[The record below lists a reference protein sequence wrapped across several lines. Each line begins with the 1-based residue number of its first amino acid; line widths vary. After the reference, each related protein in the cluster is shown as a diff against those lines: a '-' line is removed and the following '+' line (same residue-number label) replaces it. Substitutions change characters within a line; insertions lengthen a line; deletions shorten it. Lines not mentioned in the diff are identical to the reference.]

1 MKLEDVRIESGGLTG
16 QWNGEGDVCAFK
28 GVPYARPPL
37 GVLRW
42 CPPQP
47 VQRWSGSRPALEFG
61 PRCVQPNRP
70 DNAVGYFGPEDESE
84 DCLYLNVWTGAPSA
98 QEKRPVMVW
107 IHGGGF
113 VLGSGALPIF
123 DGSGLARRGA
133 VVVTMNYRL
142 GRLGF
147 LAHPDL
153 SAEQQHGTSGNY
165 AMLDQL
171 AVLRW
176 VKTNIAAFGGNPD
189 CVTLFGQSAGSSSV
203 NTLMA
208 SPLAKG
214 LFRRAIGQ
222 SGGAFFGRILARL
235 PTAERAGEEF
245 ACALGAQTIGD
256 LREMPVRDI
265 QFRRPDEGNIIKD
278 VYDSSDPKGIDRK
291 NGWSI
296 IDGYVLPRT
305 VMEEFTQARQNDVP
319 LLTGSTADEGSTQPP
334 IPTLDEYMRRAQ
346 ADYGEMAGDFLRV
359 YPAGSD
365 ADALQSSRK
374 MIGNRIF
381 NWENWT
387 WANLQAQTGSSPV
400 YFYHFGHVPPKPSQP
415 GRGGDLEAPIGS
427 FHTADIPYV
436 FQTLD
441 VRNWPWRDIDREL
454 ADTMAQ
460 YWVNF
465 ASSGN
470 PNGAGLPEW
479 PRYNPARDTTLLFK
493 DGVRVG
499 ATPDRPALEFWKAL
513 DAKLRQEAR

>member
-1 MKLEDVRIESGGLTG
+1 MKLEHARIESGGLTG
-16 QWNGEGDVCAFK
+16 QWNREGDVCAFK

-37 GVLRW
+37 GILRW

-47 VQRWSGSRPALEFG
+47 VQHWSGSRPALKFG

-147 LAHPDL
+147 LAHPAL

-214 LFRRAIGQ
+214 LFHRAIGQ
-222 SGGAFFGRILARL
+222 SGGAFFGRILQRL

-245 ACALGAQTIGD
+245 ARALGAQTIGD
-256 LREMPVRDI
+256 LREMSVRDI

-278 VYDSSDPKGIDRK
+278 VYDSADPKGIDRK

-296 IDGYVLPRT
+296 IDGYVLPET
-305 VMEEFTQARQNDVP
+305 VMEEFTQARQNDVS
-319 LLTGSTADEGSTQPP
+319 L
-334 IPTLDEYMRRAQ
+334 
-346 ADYGEMAGDFLRV
+346 
-359 YPAGSD
+359 
-365 ADALQSSRK
+365 
-374 MIGNRIF
+374 
-381 NWENWT
+381 
-387 WANLQAQTGSSPV
+387 
-400 YFYHFGHVPPKPSQP
+400 
-415 GRGGDLEAPIGS
+415 
-427 FHTADIPYV
+427 
-436 FQTLD
+436 
-441 VRNWPWRDIDREL
+441 
-454 ADTMAQ
+454 
-460 YWVNF
+460 
-465 ASSGN
+465 
-470 PNGAGLPEW
+470 
-479 PRYNPARDTTLLFK
+479 
-493 DGVRVG
+493 
-499 ATPDRPALEFWKAL
+499 
-513 DAKLRQEAR
+513 